1 MKIMMVKLRIIVSV
15 ILRDL
20 FSSCVIS
27 VAFSFR
33 SVLDFLVSFFMML
46 LALFYSNKHPL
57 VLFINATAK
66 QSLPCHVGSS
76 QNLTRT
82 DNIKVRNPKWFFLGL
97 NKPKSRNRQTA
108 VCLERVSL
116 FRTRLHYFVVCVN
129 YERNEEKKE
138 KYSA

>member
-1 MKIMMVKLRIIVSV
+1 M
-15 ILRDL
+15 ILADL

-33 SVLDFLVSFFMML
+33 SVLNFFMSFFVML
-46 LALFYSNKHPL
+46 LAFFYSNKHPF
-57 VLFINATAK
+57 VLFIDATAK

-82 DNIKVRNPKWFFLGL
+82 DNIKVRNPKLLFLGL
-97 NKPKSRNRQTA
+97 NKPKSGNRQTA

-116 FRTRLHYFVVCVN
+116 FRTRLHYFVVCVK
-129 YERNEEKKE
+129 YECHEEKKE